1 MKKHI
6 ASILFLFLLSTFQ
19 LIAQS
24 HSVKRLGIEQG
35 LSNNYVVSITQDKQG
50 FLWFATEE
58 GLNKF
63 DGTRFTTYYKNDLA
77 QNNQGITGNEL
88 NRVYADTKRPIIWI
102 ATQRDGL
109 NAYNYNEQTFT
120 AYQHN
125 PENPHSLITNDVTDI
140 SPSTQHD
147 DGLWISTYYRGIE
160 YLDITS
166 GQFTH
171 YNKSTVPGLPCD
183 QTWTVLDGG
192 DGNLYIGHVGSGFSI
207 FSPKDKSVKNFR
219 NEAGNPMSL
228 PGNDVFCIIKDANG
242 NIWLGTNNGLALYD
256 AANENFIMFKN
267 NKNDKYATL
276 CSRILSIRQL
286 KDNRLWIASELNGI
300 AILNLKQ
307 SMFLSPEEISLEYIQ
322 EGADSRSLS
331 NASARCIFQDS
342 FDNIW
347 IGTWGGGINFISS
360 KPPLFTTLSYSPIPN
375 NENSLNNKVASSL
388 CMDRQ
393 GRVWIGTDGGGI
405 NVFEGEKRIAI
416 YKKESGNIPSNF
428 ILASLQDSKGNLWFG
443 SYQGGISYYDNRNK
457 KFRSISLMGQ
467 SNLDVRTIYE
477 DTQHNIWVG
486 YSGGIVILNPL
497 TMEIIRCLLYTSD
510 AADD

>member
-147 DGLWISTYYRGIE
+147 DGLWLVPIIE
-160 YLDITS
+160 
-166 GQFTH
+166 
-171 YNKSTVPGLPCD
+171 V
-183 QTWTVLDGG
+183 
-192 DGNLYIGHVGSGFSI
+192 
-207 FSPKDKSVKNFR
+207 
-219 NEAGNPMSL
+219 
-228 PGNDVFCIIKDANG
+228 
-242 NIWLGTNNGLALYD
+242 
-256 AANENFIMFKN
+256 
-267 NKNDKYATL
+267 
-276 CSRILSIRQL
+276 
-286 KDNRLWIASELNGI
+286 
-300 AILNLKQ
+300 
-307 SMFLSPEEISLEYIQ
+307 
-322 EGADSRSLS
+322 
-331 NASARCIFQDS
+331 
-342 FDNIW
+342 
-347 IGTWGGGINFISS
+347 
-360 KPPLFTTLSYSPIPN
+360 
-375 NENSLNNKVASSL
+375 
-388 CMDRQ
+388 
-393 GRVWIGTDGGGI
+393 
-405 NVFEGEKRIAI
+405 
-416 YKKESGNIPSNF
+416 
-428 ILASLQDSKGNLWFG
+428 
-443 SYQGGISYYDNRNK
+443 
-457 KFRSISLMGQ
+457 
-467 SNLDVRTIYE
+467 
-477 DTQHNIWVG
+477 
-486 YSGGIVILNPL
+486 
-497 TMEIIRCLLYTSD
+497 
-510 AADD
+510 